1 MPSVQG
7 CGEALTETY
16 IEPSHKVD
24 AATLEESQITDNLCL
39 QGASITVEETWP
51 HGRKDTSVL
60 IYIESS
66 I

>member
-1 MPSVQG
+1 MQG

-39 QGASITVEETWP
+39 QGASITLEETWP
-51 HGRKDTSVL
+51 HVEEG
-60 IYIESS
+60 YICVDICRE
-66 I
+66 